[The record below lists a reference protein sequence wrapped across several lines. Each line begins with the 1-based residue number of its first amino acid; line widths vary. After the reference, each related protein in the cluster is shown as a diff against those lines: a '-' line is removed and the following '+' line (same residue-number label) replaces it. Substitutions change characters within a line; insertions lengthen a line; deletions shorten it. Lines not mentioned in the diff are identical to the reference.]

1 MTIGTWHL
9 GGAFPHPELVMID
22 NLVRIAVSL
31 AVSLGALIVG
41 LAVLAAL
48 HQRGIDPV
56 GRLAGLFAPRN
67 GNGGNGNGNGNTNN
81 GGNSSTANAPV

>member
-1 MTIGTWHL
+1 
-9 GGAFPHPELVMID
+9 MID

-56 GRLAGLFAPRN
+56 GRLAGLFAPRDAGN
-67 GNGGNGNGNGNTNN
+67 GNGGNGNNGNN
-81 GGNSSTANAPV
+81 GGNASPANAPV